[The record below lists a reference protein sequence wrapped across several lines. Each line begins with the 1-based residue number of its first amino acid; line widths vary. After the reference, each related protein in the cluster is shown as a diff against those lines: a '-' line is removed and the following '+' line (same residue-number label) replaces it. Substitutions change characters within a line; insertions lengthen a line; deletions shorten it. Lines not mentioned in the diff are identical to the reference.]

1 MISDRNLA
9 KAILRTFAFTTV
21 LLASEE
27 KAAVASIKAEDIVF
41 SKNPELYLAYVNL
54 MKEVK
59 AEFEAELSGNAVYTA
74 GASQAPTPP
83 ETQVATPPDGNWE
96 RDAYNS
102 DNWD

>member
-9 KAILRTFAFTTV
+9 KAVLRTFAFTTV
-21 LLASEE
+21 QLADEE

-41 SKNPELYLAYVNL
+41 GTNKELYLAYVDL

-59 AEFEAELSGNAVYTA
+59 AEFEAELAGNAVYNG
-74 GASQAPTPP
+74 GASRLNPDTQPATPP
-83 ETQVATPPDGNWE
+83 EGNWE
-96 RDAYNS
+96 REAYNS

>member
-74 GASQAPTPP
+74 GASRSEP
-83 ETQVATPPDGNWE
+83 ETQNTAPTGWE
-96 RDAYNS
+96 NDAYNS